1 MAPTSGE
8 QLRFARQLRRRMT
21 HAETLL
27 WNALRRNGLSGF
39 HFRRQ
44 VPLGRYVVDFL
55 CAAERLIV
63 ELDGAPHERAAQ
75 QAHDAVRDDWLRAEG
90 YTILRLP
97 NALVMGGG
105 NISLDMIATEAERLK
120 SVRVGKVRD

>member
-27 WNALRRNGLSGF
+27 WNALRRNGLAGF

-44 VPLGRYVVDFL
+44 VPIGRYVVDFL
-55 CAAERLIV
+55 CAAERFIV
-63 ELDGAPHERAAQ
+63 ELDGAPHDREAQ
-75 QAHDAVRDDWLRAEG
+75 QAHDAARDDWLRAEG

-97 NALVMGGG
+97 NELVTGGG
-105 NISLDMIATEAERLK
+105 NIPLQKIAAEAERLK
-120 SVRVGKVRD
+120 RARVGKVRD